1 MVTTIIKARAAT
13 HKKGKIPVKPVELIV
28 RRVDEK
34 RGLTDEVILRLGQD
48 EMDEVAIEHKLI
60 EALHKIAK
68 HMK

>member
-1 MVTTIIKARAAT
+1 
-13 HKKGKIPVKPVELIV
+13 VELIV